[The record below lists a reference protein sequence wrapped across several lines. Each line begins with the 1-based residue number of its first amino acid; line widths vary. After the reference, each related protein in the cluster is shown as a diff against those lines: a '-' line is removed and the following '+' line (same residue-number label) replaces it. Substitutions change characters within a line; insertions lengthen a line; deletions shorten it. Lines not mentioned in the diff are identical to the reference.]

1 MSILLPDAGLLFWML
16 VAFGIVFFILVK
28 YAFPAIPSLI
38 DERKRFIDDSLK
50 NAEKANARLADIQA
64 EGEAMLKAAREEQTK
79 ILREAAVARE
89 QLMKEAREKAEA
101 ESNKMLLD
109 ARRVIEQEKEDALR
123 DIRNSV
129 AELSLAVAEKVL
141 RRELSGDDAQRRY
154 TEKLVDEAMTKK
166 TDIDK

>member
-28 YAFPAIPSLI
+28 YAFPAITSLI

-89 QLMKEAREKAEA
+89 QL
-101 ESNKMLLD
+101 
-109 ARRVIEQEKEDALR
+109 
-123 DIRNSV
+123 
-129 AELSLAVAEKVL
+129 
-141 RRELSGDDAQRRY
+141 
-154 TEKLVDEAMTKK
+154 
-166 TDIDK
+166 